1 MHAIRS
7 SSCVGSIEVW
17 KQLGKCHLRATSLQK
32 EKKGTNA
39 LVLKQKLLDERGSA
53 GSYVPLKKD
62 ARAVGGGGSMDVL
75 KFI

>member
-1 MHAIRS
+1 MRRIDRGGNSSESVIYGLHA
-7 SSCVGSIEVW
+7 C
-17 KQLGKCHLRATSLQK
+17 LQK

-53 GSYVPLKKD
+53 GSYIPLKKD